1 MNIIKILG
9 GGCANCEKL
18 EAMAKEIC
26 NENGIEAEFVK
37 VKEYQDILNYGV
49 MVTPGLVLNEKVLHS
64 GKLPTKDRLKR
75 LIMEEL
81 GNN

>member
-1 MNIIKILG
+1 MNVIKILG

-18 EAMAKEIC
+18 EEMAKEIC
-26 NENGIEAEFVK
+26 KENGIEAEFVK
-37 VKEYQDILNYGV
+37 VKEYQDILSYGV

-64 GKLPTKDRLKR
+64 GKLPTKDRLQR